1 MFVKMSKT
9 LKECFTSTYGNTGS
23 HFLAIITTFAAL
35 LLGIIGICIVF
46 AIPAFIFF
54 KIYTPIAYNF
64 NLPEFNFWFFFFIVL
79 GIRIIIGFFG
89 K

>member
-1 MFVKMSKT
+1 MFKKMFNA
-9 LKECFTSTYGNTGS
+9 LKECFTTTFGNTGS
-23 HFLAIITTFAAL
+23 YFLAIVATFAAL

-64 NLPEFNFWFFFFIVL
+64 NLPEFNFWFFFFVVW